1 MRIEPVMIETVTQA
15 SNVSDMKTQQKR
27 TEDRQQEAAVAKG
40 GKEQEASKELSI
52 EEVPKQK
59 IEEALEQV
67 NKQIKQ
73 DTRTMCQFSYHE
85 DTKRISIKVLDEN
98 TKEVIKE
105 IPPEKTLDMI
115 AKVMEIAGLFL
126 DEKR

>member
-1 MRIEPVMIETVTQA
+1 MRIEPVRIETVTQT
-15 SNVSDMKTQQKR
+15 SNVSDMKTQQKKA
-27 TEDRQQEAAVAKG
+27 ENRQQEVAAKD
-40 GKEQEASKELSI
+40 GKERETSKELSI

>member
-1 MRIEPVMIETVTQA
+1 MRIEPVRIETVTQT
-15 SNVSDMKTQQKR
+15 SNVSDMKTQQKKA
-27 TEDRQQEAAVAKG
+27 ENRQQEVAAED
-40 GKEQEASKELSI
+40 GKERETSKELSI

-85 DTKRISIKVLDEN
+85 ETKRISIKVLDEN